1 MKRHNLVLGIDFGS
15 DSARVVLMD
24 AADGKQLAEA
34 SCSYPRWMEGKYSD
48 PSKAMFRQHPLDY
61 LEAMEISVCKVTE
74 NIDNDL
80 RACIRA
86 ISVDTTGSTP
96 CPVDEK
102 GIPLALYEEYAED
115 PNAMFYM
122 WKDHTSVK
130 EAALI
135 NQVLSDY
142 QSMDF
147 TKYQGNYSSEWWWA
161 KILHAKNVAPY
172 ICEHAASWIEHS
184 DWIPFVLTGGTRIE
198 QIKRNA
204 CGAGHKALWHSSF
217 HGLPSLEAL
226 SKLDPYLAEVAKTY
240 GKPSNAGTVVGN
252 LSKEWADKWKLDTDI
267 VVAVGSFDAHAGAV
281 GAGIRP
287 GTLVEV
293 VGTSTVS
300 MMISSSKD
308 LKGKDL
314 HDLCG
319 QAENSIIP
327 GYIGIETSQAAFGDL
342 FSWYRKLMMWPVKDF
357 ISTVP
362 ELSEER
368 KQELLYQYDENLLDQ
383 MSKIIMKENAGSEL
397 VALDWMNGRRYPVTN
412 DAIRGSMN
420 GISLGTT
427 APQIYEAISLGAVF
441 GAKRIIDLLATNGV
455 AAEDIVAVGGIAKK
469 SPYIMQLMADVL
481 GIPIKVSRSTQCC
494 AIGAAIYAAV
504 GAGIYQDVLTASE
517 QMSEGV
523 EKVYQP
529 QKEKEERFNR
539 LYAQYLSL
547 CKHTDEMFF
556 ENMKQ

>member
-1 MKRHNLVLGIDFGS
+1 MRKQDLVLGIDFGS
-15 DSARVVLMD
+15 DSVRAVLMD
-24 AADGKQLAEA
+24 AANGKQLAEE
-34 SCSYPRWMEGKYSD
+34 SCFYPRWMEGKYSN
-48 PSKAMFRQHPLDY
+48 PSEAMFRQHPLDY
-61 LEAMEISVCKVTE
+61 LEAMENCVGSITGKLDRE
-74 NIDNDL
+74 L

-102 GIPLALYEEYAED
+102 GVPLALHEEFRED

-122 WKDHTSVK
+122 WKDHTAVN

-142 QSMDF
+142 HSTDY

-161 KILHAKNVAPY
+161 KILHAKNTAPY
-172 ICEHAASWIEHS
+172 ICERASSWVEHS
-184 DWIPFVLTGGTRIE
+184 DWIPFVLTGGTEIS

-217 HGLPSLEAL
+217 QGLPSLEAL

-240 GKPSNAGTVVGN
+240 GEPSNAGTVVGC
-252 LSKEWADKWKLDTDI
+252 LSQKWADKWCLNPE
-267 VVAVGSFDAHAGAV
+267 VVVVVGSFDAHAGAV

-287 GTLVEV
+287 ETLVEV

-300 MMISSSKD
+300 MMISSPKD

-342 FSWYRKLMMWPVKDF
+342 FSWYRRLMMWPVKDF
-357 ISTVP
+357 VDTIP
-362 ELSEER
+362 DISEER
-368 KQELLYQYDENLLDQ
+368 KNELLSYYDENLLNRLSGEIEKDN
-383 MSKIIMKENAGSEL
+383 SGTEL
-397 VALDWMNGRRYPVTN
+397 VALDWLNGRRYPVTN

-420 GISLGTT
+420 GLSLGTT
-427 APQIYEAISLGAVF
+427 APQVYEAIVMGAVF
-441 GAKRIIDLLATNGV
+441 GAKRIIDLLLNEGV
-455 AAEDIVAVGGIAKK
+455 TIKSIVAVGGIAKK
-469 SPYIMQLMADVL
+469 SPYIMQLMADAL
-481 GIPIKVSRSTQCC
+481 RIPIKVSKSTQCC

-504 GAGIYQDVLTASE
+504 GAGIYSDVLSASE
-517 QMSEGV
+517 QMSENV
-523 EKVYQP
+523 EKTYIPRETQ
-529 QKEKEERFNR
+529 RGRYDR
-539 LYAQYLSL
+539 LYARYLSL
-547 CKHTDEMFF
+547 CKHTDDMFL
-556 ENMKQ
+556 ENINN